1 MNNQEK
7 IDKLNAEIQE
17 MRDMARTCSEAIRDR
32 LYTNINELEAEVSRL
47 QSENSQTEMSGSVL
61 GNINPK
67 KENKTSEN
75 TSSPNQSTVN
85 KSKQLSRQEK
95 SERAARGS
103 RTITQNE
110 PLVMFV
116 GPASCGKSMVLM
128 SLVEYIDKLSNPDY
142 TIAPNEYYLLHD
154 PQYKTNCETFMKTL
168 EFNTN
173 ATSCKIP
180 LDKTVNE
187 ILIDVKKGSKNGK
200 SFRCY
205 SMLEAPGEDF
215 FDIGD
220 PGKPYK
226 AYIKKIIQNAPCPI
240 YFVMLLDLHT
250 PNNNFHDPNDTV
262 RLAYE
267 RRLIEI
273 INDGYKRTRGD
284 KVILLYN
291 KFDDHD
297 SAISDAAAMR
307 QLFKTYYKKITDT
320 DALHYKVLG
329 ERLYPQFEKLPYISG
344 EYYDHTD
351 DEGNT
356 YEVYDTTDRVT
367 RTVEDLWKKIK

>member
-7 IDKLNAEIQE
+7 IDMLLAQMQEIQ
-17 MRDMARTCSEAIRDR
+17 
-32 LYTNINELEAEVSRL
+32 AEVSRL
-47 QSENSQTEMSGSVL
+47 QSESNQTEMSGSVL
-61 GNINPK
+61 GNINHN

-75 TSSPNQSTVN
+75 TSRPNQSTVN
-85 KSKQLSRQEK
+85 KSKQLSMQEK

-128 SLVEYIDKLSNPDY
+128 SLVEYIDKLSTPDY
-142 TIAPNEYYLLHD
+142 TIAPNEYYILHN
-154 PQYKTNCETFMKTL
+154 PQYKTNCEAFMKTL

-187 ILIDVKKGSKNGK
+187 ILIDVKKGSKNGQ
-200 SFRCY
+200 SLRCY

-291 KFDDHD
+291 KFDEHD

-367 RTVEDLWKKIK
+367 RTVEDLWKKLK

>member
-47 QSENSQTEMSGSVL
+47 QSEDNQSALSGSVL
-61 GNINPK
+61 GNYNPNK
-67 KENKTSEN
+67 GNKTSEYL
-75 TSSPNQSTVN
+75 SKPNQTPDN
-85 KSKQLSRQEK
+85 KSKQLSRAER
-95 SERAARGS
+95 SVRAARDT
-103 RTITQNE
+103 RTITQSE
-110 PLVMFV
+110 PLIMFV
-116 GPASCGKSMVLM
+116 GPSSCGKSMVLM

-142 TIAPNEYYLLHD
+142 TIAPNEFYNLRD
-154 PQYKTNCETFMKTL
+154 PQYKTNCEKFMETL

-173 ATSCKIP
+173 ASVCKIP

-187 ILIDVKKGSKNGK
+187 VLIDVKKGSKKGE

-215 FDIGD
+215 FDIGN

-226 AYIKKIIQNAPCPI
+226 EYIKKIIQGAPCPI

-250 PNNNFHDPNDTV
+250 PNNNFHDPSDTV

-267 RRLIEI
+267 RRLIDI
-273 INDGYKRTRGD
+273 INDGYKRNRGD

-291 KFDDHD
+291 KFDEHD
-297 SAISDAAAMR
+297 SAISDRDAMK
-307 QLFKTYYKKITDT
+307 QLFRIYYKKIKDT
-320 DALHYKVLG
+320 DSLHYSVLG
-329 ERLYPQFEKLPYISG
+329 ERLYPQFEELPYISG
-344 EYYDHTD
+344 EYHMYTD
-351 DEGNT
+351 DEGIT
-356 YEVYDTTDRVT
+356 YEVYDTTDKVIRK
-367 RTVEDLWKKIK
+367 VENLWKKLK